1 MDTSTFLCNCS
12 INFYFCDRVLTFK
25 LTQLLQLTSHGLEYK
40 YCRCSQCQ
48 HILGCGKTTE
58 KSVIYFS
65 LRVLSYGNILFFP
78 PNTIQCNLLAGEINF
93 PNSVFKGY
101 YFFNRSVFEIEHMP
115 LFLYPHH
122 KMVFPFITNS
132 FFFPYESFYR
142 ACLCILTV
150 TDTVDP

>member
-1 MDTSTFLCNCS
+1 MNASTFLYNS
-12 INFYFCDRVLTFK
+12 STNFYFCDHVLTFK
-25 LTQLLQLTSHGLEYK
+25 LTQLLQLTSQGLECK

-48 HILGCGKTTE
+48 HILGHRKTTE

-65 LRVLSYGNILFFP
+65 LSMLSYGNIGFFP
-78 PNTIQCNLLAGEINF
+78 PNTIQCILLAGEINF

-132 FFFPYESFYR
+132 RFFPTKAFIEPASVF
-142 ACLCILTV
+142 
-150 TDTVDP
+150 